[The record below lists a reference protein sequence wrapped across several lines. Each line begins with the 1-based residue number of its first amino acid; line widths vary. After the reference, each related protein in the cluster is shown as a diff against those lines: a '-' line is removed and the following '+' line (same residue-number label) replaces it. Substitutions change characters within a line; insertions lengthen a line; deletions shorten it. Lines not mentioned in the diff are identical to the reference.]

1 MDIRTYWRHLRNPTA
16 MKPSYEELL
25 KQRAELDRQIE
36 EARAQELDSAL
47 GQIRKLM
54 DQYGISVQ
62 EIMPNSERTA
72 VRRPRAKVEPKYRD
86 PATGTTWSGRGK
98 PPAWI
103 SGKDRGPFL
112 IG

>member
-1 MDIRTYWRHLRNPTA
+1 

-72 VRRPRAKVEPKYRD
+72 VRRPRAKVAPKYRD

>member
-1 MDIRTYWRHLRNPTA
+1 

-72 VRRPRAKVEPKYRD
+72 CCNTSDTPQVASSVS
-86 PATGTTWSGRGK
+86 SGR
-98 PPAWI
+98 P
-103 SGKDRGPFL
+103 
-112 IG
+112 

>member
-1 MDIRTYWRHLRNPTA
+1 

-86 PATGTTWSGRGK
+86 PANAAQTWAGRGM
-98 PPAWI
+98 PPKWLAAELAK
-103 SGKDRGPFL
+103 GRKLEDFL
-112 IG
+112 IK